1 MRLLACCLVFPKGQ
15 RTERNLAVQATQEV
29 GTSPLMK
36 VRGGGGRGSSSTQ
49 GPHETLRTSPG
60 SYANCLSNLRV
71 YDMRKRSLR
80 G

>member
-36 VRGGGGRGSSSTQ
+36 VRGGGGEA
-49 GPHETLRTSPG
+49 PLAHKDPMK
-60 SYANCLSNLRV
+60 LSGHPPV
-71 YDMRKRSLR
+71 AMPIVSLT
-80 G
+80 